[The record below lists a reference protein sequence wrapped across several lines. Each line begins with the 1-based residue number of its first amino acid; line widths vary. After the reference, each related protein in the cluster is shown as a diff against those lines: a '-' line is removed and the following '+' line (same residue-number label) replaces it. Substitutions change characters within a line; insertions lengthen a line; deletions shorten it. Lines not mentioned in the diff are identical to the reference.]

1 MIYCCIVWT
10 SVLLQVGSPG
20 VNQARDYL
28 LEQVTHV
35 HKLAQEREDL
45 ETEVEGGQG
54 LSCAVM
60 NSWIGLIGH
69 MPACLGSRSWLRMAE
84 T

>member
-1 MIYCCIVWT
+1 MIGCCVVRT

-35 HKLAQEREDL
+35 QELAQEREDL
-45 ETEVEGGQG
+45 ETDVRRPGKAFHV
-54 LSCAVM
+54 LPI
-60 NSWIGLIGH
+60 NS
-69 MPACLGSRSWLRMAE
+69 
-84 T
+84 